1 MDCKL
6 EQQLMDQFPWLEAKN
21 VFTDKR
27 LGFPLP
33 CECDD
38 GWYQLI
44 YDCLEEIEQL
54 YKSKNADIS
63 ELRFYQIK
71 EKYARLMIYMGN
83 YIDGVMDILSKYED
97 LSAKTCEVCGE
108 SGSIRIKGYWIKSL
122 CDKHRDGLGF
132 TDAKKKNKK

>member
-6 EQQLMDQFPWLEAKN
+6 EQQLMDQFPWFEAKN
-21 VFTDKR
+21 MFTDEA
-27 LGFPLP
+27 LGFTLP

-44 YDCLEEIEQL
+44 YNCLEEIEQL

-71 EKYARLMIYMGN
+71 EKYARLMIYLGS

-97 LSAKTCEVCGE
+97 LSAKTCEVCGNP
-108 SGSIRIKGYWIKSL
+108 GDIRIKGYWIKSL
-122 CDKHRDGLGF
+122 CEKHRDELEF
-132 TDAKKKNKK
+132 TDTKKNKK